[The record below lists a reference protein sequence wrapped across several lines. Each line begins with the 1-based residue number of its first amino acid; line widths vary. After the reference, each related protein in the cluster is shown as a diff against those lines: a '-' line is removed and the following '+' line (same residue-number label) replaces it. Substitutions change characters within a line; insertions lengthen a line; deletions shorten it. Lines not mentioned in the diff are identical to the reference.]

1 MKYLLTLI
9 ISLNLTLSVYAQ
21 NNQQID
27 DKSKESSVE
36 ASQQLKN
43 DIKLNSSSKNQ
54 INPDLNKNNIN
65 EKLIDPNK
73 SSLNIIEI
81 DGVKYIKDDF
91 RYIPLIN
98 PDEQIVIEESEESED
113 PEIETIFPNKKTEL
127 SYFGYKIFNAD
138 PSDFQASTFGA
149 VDPYYNIGPGDQIIV
164 MLWGESEF
172 RQEFTIDPEGYV
184 FVPEVGQIFVNG
196 LNLEA
201 LEQKFFQTLSKVY
214 STLNPS
220 SGKATTF
227 MDISIGNLRP
237 LRIIVLGE
245 VSQPG
250 AYSVSPSTS
259 LSTSLYYFQG
269 PTSFGSLRDIRLI
282 RKGKKVG
289 SIDFYNYL
297 LSGNIPNDYRLQLD
311 DVVFIPNRG
320 KTVSIRGQINR
331 EGIYELKD
339 GEGLNELFKI
349 AGGLKI
355 SAYMNRAQ
363 IKRILPVNERLELGM
378 DRMLIDID
386 LISIINDKEIVELY
400 DGDEIE
406 IFAIEKDQKNYVFLG
421 GASVVRPGK
430 YQLTP
435 NMRIRD
441 LINVS
446 GGLLNSMY
454 VDKVHLVRLK
464 EDLNKELFSINL
476 QNALDGKSDDNIKL
490 KALDEIFIYD
500 KNILTNSFEKIIIE
514 GPVKSEGSYYLES
527 NKTLGDLIIS
537 TGGFINGVKRVKI
550 TISRKN
556 RNSIYPLIYHI
567 PNKKNK
573 EVEFF
578 TIDQLKNP
586 NHYSNNFVL
595 KSSDL
600 ITIYSDPR
608 DSDNKKVTIKG
619 EVSFPGTYSIIS
631 RDDKVSDIIERA
643 GGLTDLAYSQ
653 ASILIRERDEIK
665 LSFQDIIRDNKS
677 KENFRVLDGDIIDI
691 GYKTN
696 IITILGE
703 VNNPGKFKFYN
714 NMSLRGYIK
723 IAGGLTNN
731 AEKKDIWILYP
742 NGISKKL
749 YSYRFSPKVIDS
761 STIRI
766 GRKEDRDPIDRTEL
780 AKEIASII
788 SDFLQI
794 ALTLVLLSN
803 TSAS

>member
-339 GEGLNELFKI
+339 GEGLNDLFKI

-430 YQLTP
+430 YQLTR

-608 DSDNKKVTIKG
+608 DSDNKKVTI
-619 EVSFPGTYSIIS
+619 
-631 RDDKVSDIIERA
+631 
-643 GGLTDLAYSQ
+643 
-653 ASILIRERDEIK
+653 
-665 LSFQDIIRDNKS
+665 
-677 KENFRVLDGDIIDI
+677 
-691 GYKTN
+691 
-696 IITILGE
+696 
-703 VNNPGKFKFYN
+703 
-714 NMSLRGYIK
+714 
-723 IAGGLTNN
+723 
-731 AEKKDIWILYP
+731 
-742 NGISKKL
+742 
-749 YSYRFSPKVIDS
+749 
-761 STIRI
+761 
-766 GRKEDRDPIDRTEL
+766 
-780 AKEIASII
+780 
-788 SDFLQI
+788 
-794 ALTLVLLSN
+794 
-803 TSAS
+803 

>member
-1 MKYLLTLI
+1 
-9 ISLNLTLSVYAQ
+9 VYAQ

-430 YQLTP
+430 YQLTR